1 MELNEKC
8 AVFGIYGRDIDVA
21 RLTFFGLYS
30 LQHRGQESSGIAVSD
45 GSELYC
51 YKNNGLVAHVYDEVH
66 IRALKGHISVGH
78 NRYSTSAGSGLHHA
92 QPILTAGNKVAVAHN
107 GNLPSVVALLAFLK
121 SVERNTEGKSD
132 SALIADAVGY
142 YVEQGMA
149 LAEAVEKVF
158 PLMTGAFSLLFMDA
172 QTLVAVRDGFGIR
185 PLCLGQIGEAHVVS
199 SETCALDAIGATY
212 VNDVAPGELVAI
224 NASGLTR
231 KQLVA
236 PDQKMDIFEYIYFA
250 RPDSMLLGQSV
261 YEVRCRF
268 GKQLAAEY
276 PVDADIVVPVPETA
290 NPMAIGYARESGL
303 PFEMGLIKNRYVH
316 RTFIEPDQHIR
327 DLGVKMKLNPLPSV
341 LKGRRVIVV
350 DDSIVRGTTSRQIV
364 RMLFSAGAT
373 EVHFLVSSPPV
384 RFPDFYGIDLASQSQ
399 MLAFRKS
406 VEDMRVFLGATS
418 LGFLSYEGM
427 IAATGVP
434 ESSLCTSVFTG
445 HYPLPIHEREA
456 DVSHTV
462 LPDADASRVIV

>member
-185 PLCLGQIGEAHVVS
+185 PLCLGQIGEAYVVS

-212 VNDVAPGELVAI
+212 MNDVAPGELVAI
-224 NASGLTR
+224 DASGLTR
-231 KQLVA
+231 KQLAA
-236 PDQKMDIFEYIYFA
+236 PDQKLDIFEFIYFA

-341 LKGRRVIVV
+341 LKGKRVVV
-350 DDSIVRGTTSRQIV
+350 IDDSIVRGTTSRQIV
-364 RMLFSAGAT
+364 RMLFAAGSR

-384 RFPDFYGIDLASQSQ
+384 RFPDFYGIDLASQTQ

-427 IAATGVP
+427 IAATGIP

-456 DVSHTV
+456 DVSHAV
-462 LPDADASRVIV
+462 LPEVDASRVIV